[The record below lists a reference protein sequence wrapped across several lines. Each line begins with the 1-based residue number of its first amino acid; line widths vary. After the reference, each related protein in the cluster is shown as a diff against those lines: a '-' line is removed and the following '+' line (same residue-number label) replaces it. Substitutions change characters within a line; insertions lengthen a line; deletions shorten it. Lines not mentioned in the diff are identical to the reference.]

1 MNLRDKLL
9 LPILS
14 VFFVAFS
21 GFIVYQ
27 ALTQRAKKEADLR
40 SEMEVTTKL
49 VVTTNSAY
57 LWNMDSQGL
66 AQSLDAFVKMQ
77 NLVSVEILDSKG
89 ISFAKA
95 SGKEAR
101 PRLLETSGDIDHEG
115 QKIGSTKLTFT
126 DYYVRRDLARS

>member
-1 MNLRDKLL
+1 MKRAGGSNRGSGMSLRDKLL
-9 LPILS
+9 IPILS

-27 ALTQRAKKEADLR
+27 ALTQSAKKQAELR

-66 AQSLDAFVKMQ
+66 AQSLDAFVRMQ

-89 ISFAKA
+89 TPSRRLR
-95 SGKEAR
+95 AR
-101 PRLLETSGDIDHEG
+101 RPGPGSLRRAATSNTRG
-115 QKIGSTKLTFT
+115 
-126 DYYVRRDLARS
+126 RRSAQRS